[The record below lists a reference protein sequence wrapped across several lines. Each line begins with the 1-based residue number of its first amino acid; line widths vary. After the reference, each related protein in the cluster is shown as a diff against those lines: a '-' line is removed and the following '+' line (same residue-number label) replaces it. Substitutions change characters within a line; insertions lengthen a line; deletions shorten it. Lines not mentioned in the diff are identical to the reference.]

1 MHGSPNDLF
10 LCSPTYIERINSPL
24 TTPTPTKKQLEVN
37 NSKVYHR
44 RITSL
49 ITFCTSYS
57 RHPWPLDESFQINVS
72 NVYLFTFFFFCK
84 LRNIHLLVSHQPT
97 VTTHACKDRFSFG
110 DVIVAYK
117 NIKLLMCTFI
127 VIFSP
132 SSVYNLDKLT
142 WIVHNVLR
150 PSKQEWFWNNMW
162 ESHMWG
168 AYEVC
173 WTKRVTHT
181 FHELSIFYV
190 LLN

>member
-1 MHGSPNDLF
+1 M
-10 LCSPTYIERINSPL
+10 
-24 TTPTPTKKQLEVN
+24 
-37 NSKVYHR
+37 YHR

-57 RHPWPLDESFQINVS
+57 RHPWPLDESYQINVS

-132 SSVYNLDKLT
+132 SSVYNLDK
-142 WIVHNVLR
+142 
-150 PSKQEWFWNNMW
+150 P
-162 ESHMWG
+162 G
-168 AYEVC
+168 
-173 WTKRVTHT
+173 
-181 FHELSIFYV
+181 LSITSWDHPNRNGSGTTCENLTCEAHMRYAEQNGWHIHFMNYRYFMCF
-190 LLN
+190 